1 MSGSNKLVVPV
12 NPNYRQFQTKAHCP
26 PCLCADECSSLAI
39 YNIRFPA
46 NICEHQTP
54 YFDRRP
60 SSLPGRGG
68 GSITVPTEK
77 PAPVVAPKPDDQ
89 PAKTPRSSAKA
100 SSGVK
105 KQRKSSTRSSN
116 SNAVKM
122 AKRDAVN
129 RFTSLLVQFMRILT
143 VQAVT
148 KPRFITRGLGPHD
161 VTIEFN

>member
-26 PCLCADECSSLAI
+26 PCRCADECSSLAI
-39 YNIRFPA
+39 YNVRFPA

-54 YFDRRP
+54 YFVRRP

-77 PAPVVAPKPDDQ
+77 PVAGIAVAPKPDDQ

-129 RFTSLLVQFMRILT
+129 RFTSLLVLFVRMLT
-143 VQAVT
+143 AQAVT
-148 KPRFITRGLGPHD
+148 NSND
-161 VTIEFN
+161 